1 MLCARKNDRTWYFNS
16 YSWSTVLLVLRTL
29 RTSCL
34 KKWPY
39 PVLKSV
45 LPRYEGLRAPYS
57 LYSVRKVRKY
67 GARTTVLVWASLC
80 RRSNVKVLSTNV
92 YPWSTEIFYKTLPN
106 WDLIWNHS
114 KQTCEF
120 CGKSFSTK
128 LQLNRHSKIHD
139 EQNHV
144 TCLECGK
151 TFNSKGNLKIHLQH
165 CLKEGKFK
173 CQYCPMK
180 FHYKNALKTHLVRE
194 HDQEREFECSIC
206 GTQFMHKKNYT
217 RIRDLLTNPFL

>member
-1 MLCARKNDRTWYFNS
+1 MIGLCLRKIICQK
-16 YSWSTVLLVLRTL
+16 TL
-29 RTSCL
+29 S
-34 KKWPY
+34 
-39 PVLKSV
+39 
-45 LPRYEGLRAPYS
+45 
-57 LYSVRKVRKY
+57 
-67 GARTTVLVWASLC
+67 
-80 RRSNVKVLSTNV
+80 RRSKVKVQICT
-92 YPWSTEIFYKTLPN
+92 YIYKYIHPWSTETQIKYFAQLRPY
-106 WDLIWNHS
+106 LIWVWNRS

-128 LQLNRHSKIHD
+128 LRLNRHSKIHD

-144 TCLECGK
+144 TCSECGK

-217 RIRDLLTNPFL
+217 RIRDLLTNPFLGSGSTSREL

>member
-1 MLCARKNDRTWYFNS
+1 MKKS
-16 YSWSTVLLVLRTL
+16 SEGVLQN
-29 RTSCL
+29 
-34 KKWPY
+34 
-39 PVLKSV
+39 
-45 LPRYEGLRAPYS
+45 
-57 LYSVRKVRKY
+57 
-67 GARTTVLVWASLC
+67 RTTARPFFIRVGNRW
-80 RRSNVKVLSTNV
+80 
-92 YPWSTEIFYKTLPN
+92 
-106 WDLIWNHS
+106 

-144 TCLECGK
+144 TCSECGK

-173 CQYCPMK
+173 CQFCPMK

-206 GTQFMHKKNYT
+206 GTQFMHKKNFT
-217 RIRDLLTNPFL
+217 RIRDLLMAHSRNPSRPSLGCGSTTSRTKNSPRMIRDKTYEKTWRKSG